1 MQMKELAEM
10 LEEELAEAF
19 EVKNQKS
26 LHRYVVLLTSGY
38 VEQESH
44 QRQFAEV
51 TGSIK
56 EMLTSMKEGFR
67 RMDDHFGS
75 MQKQMDT
82 RFAASQKQMDER
94 FNALQKQMDERFSA
108 QELRFEDVNKRFDD
122 VNRHFDD
129 VNSRFDDMNKRFDDM
144 NKRFD
149 SQHRLISLGFAAIAL
164 IITAFN
170 LTLILT

>member
-1 MQMKELAEM
+1 MKDLAEM

-26 LHRYVVLLTSGY
+26 LHRYVVLLTSGC

-44 QRQFAEV
+44 QQQFSEL
-51 TGSIK
+51 TGSIR
-56 EMLTSMKEGFR
+56 EMLASMKEGFR
-67 RMDDHFGS
+67 RMDNRFEALQIQMDERFGSMQKQTDERFGS
-75 MQKQMDT
+75 MQKQMDE
-82 RFAASQKQMDER
+82 RFA
-94 FNALQKQMDERFSA
+94 A

-122 VNRHFDD
+122 MNR
-129 VNSRFDDMNKRFDDM
+129 RFDDM

-149 SQHRLISLGFAAIAL
+149 SQHKLISLGFAAMAL